1 MIINFDSGA
10 SSRSSTEFNSACR
23 VGDTVYLMTAA
34 GLVKLDDVQKMDATV
49 TFAKQD
55 FGTSRFKHCPYAY
68 AGVSAEG
75 PLYLDVS
82 TSSATYT
89 YTIRDFDAE
98 LQQQRFDLGR
108 GMRSSWYVF
117 RLYNDGDHFEL
128 ADFTLMPVAS
138 SRRI

>member
-1 MIINFDSGA
+1 MIINATSGA

-23 VGDTVYLMTAA
+23 VGDTAYLMTAA
-34 GLVKLDDVQKMDATV
+34 GLVVLDDAQPMDAEV
-49 TFAKQD
+49 TFAKQN
-55 FGTSRFKHCPYAY
+55 FGSSHLKHCPYTY
-68 AGVSAEG
+68 AGVSADG
-75 PLYLDVS
+75 PLFLDVS
-82 TSSATYT
+82 VSSATYT
-89 YTIRDFDAE
+89 YRIRDYDSE

-128 ADFTLMPVAS
+128 ADFTPMPVVS